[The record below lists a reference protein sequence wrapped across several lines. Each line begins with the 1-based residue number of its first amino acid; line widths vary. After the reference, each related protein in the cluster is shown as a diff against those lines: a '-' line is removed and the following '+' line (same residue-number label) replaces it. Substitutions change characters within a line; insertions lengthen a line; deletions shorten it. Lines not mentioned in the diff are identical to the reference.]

1 MSFNKDPKDPKK
13 SIILKYN
20 RRREFLRHSLEQ
32 FIIFANERLDENKYG
47 KIYKKEEVEN
57 LLKGADKF
65 LKTFPIKKEYDF
77 TPEGFANFDLALE
90 EAAKE
95 TEKLTENM
103 KNDNSDYVAL
113 LKEIKEEIETL
124 EKTINQNKYYHK

>member
-13 SIILKYN
+13 SIRLKYN

-32 FIIFANERLDENKYG
+32 FIIFANERLDEDKYG

-57 LLKGADKF
+57 LLKGADDF
-65 LKTFPIKKEYDF
+65 LKTFPPKKEYEF
-77 TPEGFANFDLALE
+77 TPEDFANFDLALE

-95 TEKLTENM
+95 TEKLFENM
-103 KNDNSDYVAL
+103 KNDNTDYVSL
-113 LKEIKEEIETL
+113 LKEIQEEIERQ
-124 EKTINQNKYYHK
+124 EKKHESNN